1 MYHSPVPME
10 SDAPESDL
18 RPEVAES
25 VALDLGSE
33 RLRDAHLHNGQV
45 EARALFAPFF
55 AVTAV
60 AATLITAWAMYGSV
74 ELKLVVGWSA
84 LVAFANW
91 VSCRRA
97 LEAAAWGSSRTAKP
111 RARWFAVAEAVGLA
125 GLWTALPTYAFAT
138 QPPHVQVVIGGAM
151 VAMIGA
157 AVALAAIPAA
167 AVAWIATLTGA
178 FCLAYYFGGAALDPK
193 IALTFVMVAGAG
205 AFGLARLTRW
215 IFGQLKVLARTRAQ
229 AESIRLLLNEYEH
242 RGVGWLWQVDAEN
255 RVVYISSRMTALLG
269 RSTNQMIG
277 HSLPASLGGTSA
289 LGRILLSRQPFA
301 NLEMELK
308 TRRGTRWISL
318 SGDPIIDMTG
328 AFQGFRGV
336 GQDVTDVRRTQERLT
351 NLANMDV
358 LSGLPNRGRVRQ
370 LLGEALSGSAGGEA
384 PCAIMFLDL
393 DGFKP
398 VNDTFGHPKGD
409 VVLKS
414 VAQRLLKE
422 AGPFGQVGRMGGDE
436 FAIVIK
442 DANSRRMVETL
453 ADRLIAAIAE
463 PFHIDKAEIRIG
475 VSIGCA
481 FGPVDGQ
488 SVDDL
493 IQKADLALYQAKA
506 LGRGTC
512 CFFNADMQNEAEDRL
527 RLEQD
532 MRIGIKSKQFRLLF
546 QPLISAADQS
556 LDGFEALIRW
566 HHPTRGIVPPNN
578 FIPLAEESGLI
589 MELGEWVIE
598 EACRAAAG
606 LARAYRRRD
615 QRLGQAAH
623 LSGAAQHDQRGDP
636 QIPAAARPAR
646 ARSDRIDLPR
656 RFGQCGR
663 RAEAAAGARRRHR
676 ARRFR
681 HRLFLARLSEQGGL
695 PQIEDRRQLRARIGG
710 QQGDGRDHP
719 VDRPARQELPD
730 DGDRRRRRDRRR
742 FHPDARSRLPP
753 DPGLSVRP
761 ADELRKSQR
770 ARPRHPAA
778 AERLNVHLPTRRR
791 HGVYW
796 RHGIGARSPRDCDS
810 RKGRWRW
817 PTAR

>member
-1 MYHSPVPME
+1 MYHAPVPLE
-10 SDAPESDL
+10 SDPPESDL
-18 RPEVAES
+18 RPEAVDS
-25 VALDLGSE
+25 VVLDLGNE

-45 EARALFAPFF
+45 EARALFAPYF

-60 AATLITAWAMYGSV
+60 AAALATAWAMFGSV
-74 ELKLVVGWSA
+74 DQKLVIGWAA
-84 LVAFANW
+84 LVALANW

-97 LEAAAWGSSRTAKP
+97 LEAAAQGTSRTAKP
-111 RARWFAVAEAVGLA
+111 RTRWFAVAEAVGLA
-125 GLWTALPTYAFAT
+125 GLWSALPTYAFAT
-138 QPPHVQVVIGGAM
+138 QPGHVQVVIGGAM
-151 VAMIGA
+151 AAMITTA
-157 AVALAAIPAA
+157 LALAAIPAA
-167 AVAWIATLTGA
+167 AVAWIATLTAA
-178 FCLAYYFGGAALDPK
+178 FCLAYYFGGASLDPK
-193 IALTFVMVAGAG
+193 IALTFVMIAGTG
-205 AFGLARLTRW
+205 AFGSARLTRW
-215 IFGQLKVLARTRAQ
+215 IFGQLKGLARTRAQ

-255 RVVYISSRMTALLG
+255 RVIYISSRMTALLG
-269 RSTNQMIG
+269 RSTTQMIG

-308 TRRGTRWISL
+308 TRRGARWISL
-318 SGDPIIDMTG
+318 SGDPIVDMTG
-328 AFQGFRGV
+328 QFQGFRGV

-422 AGPFGQVGRMGGDE
+422 AGPFGHVGRMGGDE

-481 FGPVDGQ
+481 FGGQ

-493 IQKADLALYQAKA
+493 IQKADLALYQAKNM
-506 LGRGTC
+506 GRGTC
-512 CFFNADMQNEAEDRL
+512 CFFNADMQNEAEDRM

-532 MRIGIKSKQFRLLF
+532 MRIGIKANQFRLLF
-546 QPLISAADQS
+546 QPLINAADQS
-556 LDGFEALIRW
+556 LQGFEALIRW

-589 MELGEWVIE
+589 MELGEWVIQ
-598 EACRAAAG
+598 EACRAVAAWPEHISIAINVSAKQLIYPALPNTINEAIRKYRLQPDRLELEVTESIFLG
-606 LARAYRRRD
+606 DSANAVDVLKRLRTLGVGIALDDFGTGYSSLGYLNKAVFHKLKIDGSFVRESAENKETVAIIQSIIQLAKSFRMTVTAEGVETADDFTRMRELGCHQIQGYLFGRPMSFEKASELVHGIQ
-615 QRLGQAAH
+615 QRLSA
-623 LSGAAQHDQRGDP
+623 
-636 QIPAAARPAR
+636 
-646 ARSDRIDLPR
+646 
-656 RFGQCGR
+656 
-663 RAEAAAGARRRHR
+663 
-676 ARRFR
+676 
-681 HRLFLARLSEQGGL
+681 
-695 PQIEDRRQLRARIGG
+695 
-710 QQGDGRDHP
+710 
-719 VDRPARQELPD
+719 
-730 DGDRRRRRDRRR
+730 
-742 FHPDARSRLPP
+742 
-753 DPGLSVRP
+753 
-761 ADELRKSQR
+761 
-770 ARPRHPAA
+770 
-778 AERLNVHLPTRRR
+778 
-791 HGVYW
+791 
-796 RHGIGARSPRDCDS
+796 
-810 RKGRWRW
+810 
-817 PTAR
+817 